1 MTKNVAPVNTNLYC
15 INDSKLIPSTIIFR
29 VTDIHDQVIVSESVN
44 VPAANSKAD
53 LGKNFQY

>member
-15 INDSKLIPSTIIFR
+15 INDSKVIPSTIIFR
-29 VTDIHDQVIVSESVN
+29 LTDIHDQVIVSESVN
-44 VPAANSKAD
+44 VPAANSRTD